1 MMSPKKLI
9 STRVTKKT
17 DEQLNELAEALGE
30 TKAHVIAQAI
40 DREYERYRIERE
52 KLAEAEAMRMELE
65 KRLRD
70 SELQLQTLQELE
82 SAAEKFAEIAEKL
95 GQYPDPKIIETLQ
108 SEMAQALQ
116 ALERVR
122 EERTQSDM

>member
-1 MMSPKKLI
+1 MSPKKLI

-17 DEQLNELAEALGE
+17 DEQLKKLADAQGE

-40 DREYERYRIERE
+40 DREYERYKIEQE
-52 KLAEAEAMRMELE
+52 KLAEAEARRMELE

-70 SELQLQTLQELE
+70 MELQLKTLHELE
-82 SAAEKFAEIAEKL
+82 SAAATFAEIAEKL

-108 SEMAQALQ
+108 TEMAEALK
-116 ALERVR
+116 ALERIR
-122 EERTQSDM
+122 EERTRAEM